1 MVGQMFEATITF
13 SFYEDENYFYEDE
26 NYGTRMKM
34 SNLIKVNFELC

>member
-26 NYGTRMKM
+26 NY
-34 SNLIKVNFELC
+34 SYEDE